1 MNTLTFN
8 TTVQLCLSI
17 SFYVRSSPSK
27 FFTINGVLAC
37 VVNGVLAVT
46 GTLVNSLVIV
56 AFWKSSLL
64 RTKAPFF
71 LIMVLSITD
80 LAVTLFVH
88 PTFIIAMVKQLTGTG
103 DCVSKTIYLTATT
116 FFPGLSGLTLSVINF
131 ERYLAIVY
139 PFAYQRCATKQ
150 NLFAVTVIFWLS
162 WVPVTI
168 IPFFAGSKLQSKL
181 MIFYA
186 TLACVTT
193 VFVYA
198 KIFQIARRKRRLE
211 PTRLILSF
219 SSQMKSMN
227 CLDSGDPVY
236 SRRERAKLTEFMKDV
251 KLAKTFI
258 LIVVCTQVCYIP
270 NLVFQVYSY
279 THRGVM
285 KTVTL
290 LMAGPWAMTFITLNS
305 TLNSLIFCWKNS
317 QLRKEILRI
326 VKCAI

>member
-1 MNTLTFN
+1 MNTLTSN

-17 SFYVRSSPSK
+17 SFYVLSSPSK
-27 FFTINGVLAC
+27 VFTINGVLAC
-37 VVNGVLAVT
+37 VVNGILAVT
-46 GTLVNSLVIV
+46 GTLVNSSVIV

-88 PTFIIAMVKQLTGTG
+88 PTFIITMVKQLTGTG
-103 DCVSKTIYLTATT
+103 DCVSKTIYVTATT
-116 FFPGLSGLTLSVINF
+116 LFPGLSGLTLSVINF

-150 NLFAVTVIFWLS
+150 NLFAATVILWLS
-162 WVPVTI
+162 WIPVTI
-168 IPFFAGSKLQSKL
+168 VPFFAGSKLQSKL
-181 MIFYA
+181 MMFYA

-198 KIFQIARRKRRLE
+198 KMFQIARRKRRLE
-211 PTRLILSF
+211 PKLSMLNF
-219 SSQMKSMN
+219 PSQMKSMN
-227 CLDSGDPVY
+227 GLGSGDPVY
-236 SRRERAKLTEFMKDV
+236 SRRELTEFIKDV

-279 THRGVM
+279 THQGVM

-290 LMAGPWAMTFITLNS
+290 MMVGPWAMTFITLNS
-305 TLNSLIFCWKNS
+305 TLNSLIFFWKNS
-317 QLRKEILRI
+317 QLRKETLRI